1 VNRFAIGS
9 PALCFALLLAL
20 SGLGCV
26 KLGPGLRGTPCPV
39 AWVPSESIDPT
50 AAGLRARVELHIGDE
65 EIHLEVITEKRP
77 EELVVVAL
85 ARFGV
90 RLFSVRQ
97 RGVEVFV
104 EDAST
109 DELNRVAIWMMDAL
123 HRAYWIEAPQDS
135 SDASWRW
142 REEEIRETGAKGRRH
157 RVFSLAG
164 ADAATPPVTIDYARS
179 TAASDVPSGTVEIRN
194 PWCGYEAEIAPIGSA
209 KSLRR

>member
-1 VNRFAIGS
+1 VNPFAIAS
-9 PALCFALLLAL
+9 PALCCALFLVLA
-20 SGLGCV
+20 GLGCA

-39 AWVPSESIDPT
+39 AWVPSESIDPA
-50 AAGLRARVELHIGDE
+50 AAGLRARMELHVGDE

-90 RLFSVRQ
+90 RLFAVRQ
-97 RGVEVFV
+97 RGVEVLV
-104 EDAST
+104 EGAST

-123 HRAYWIEAPQDS
+123 HRVYWIGAPQDS
-135 SDASWRW
+135 SDATWRW
-142 REEEIRETGAKGRRH
+142 GEEEIRETGANGRRH
-157 RVFSLAG
+157 RVFTLAG
-164 ADAATPPVTIDYARS
+164 AHDATRPVTIDYARS
-179 TAASDVPSGTVEIRN
+179 TAASDVPSGTVEISN